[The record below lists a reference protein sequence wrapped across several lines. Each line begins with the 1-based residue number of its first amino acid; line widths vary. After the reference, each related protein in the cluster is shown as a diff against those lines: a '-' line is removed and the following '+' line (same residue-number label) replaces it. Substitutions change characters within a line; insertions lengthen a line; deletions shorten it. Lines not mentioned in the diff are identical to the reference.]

1 MKMRPAKGLRLR
13 FSSLLLLLLWAAPR
27 PCAAGDE
34 QEEEDAGNGGSS
46 NSSQVL
52 LFAPQVFQATKTI
65 TGATKVNGSEAPEG
79 SSSLSD
85 MTEWASMFPD
95 CEGHLQSPININTTA
110 VSFSTKLEPLL
121 LSGYDLPPK
130 ETLPLKNNGHTG
142 LPKKMT
148 LGGGG
153 FPQPY
158 QAAQLHLH
166 WGSGHTRPGS
176 EHTVDGHRYAGEG
189 CLLSM
194 LSAVLCV
201 CLQIHVVHYSSHFE
215 SIQEAATE
223 PGGLAVLAAFL
234 QVMVCVCV
242 CVRNEGWA
250 RQVQCCG
257 SDPWNTGS
265 ISTSC
270 PSERIQEMP
279 IVLEDLSFV
288 LFFNGQWMVR
298 LYINQEPL
306 GLPLEKPGPWS
317 QEAECLHT
325 SRCSFCLSF
334 QVGMETNEPY
344 QHILKHLGDIKEEG
358 EDTVVAGFDIA
369 KLLPYDLGRYFRYNG
384 SLTTPPCYQTVNWT
398 VFNQTVRLSQEQIS
412 VLEETLQGDDEEPIQ
427 NNFRLLQGLYGRTVL
442 SSFHSLEKV
451 QPTAGGPSEEGGGQA
466 EPEAGTVPKSLALL
480 GRACGGGAALCLEL
494 KYSSPSVPQAREKL
508 TQRGLN
514 PCCLPPGGGPS
525 SPLPEDTP
533 RDGHDPASGK
543 DAEQQVDIS
552 LHTGNLKMFQTL
564 NLIRPAL
571 ISPMGGPFSA
581 GDILAI
587 LFGSLFVATVLAF
600 VFYIHKHRRQASR

>member
-1 MKMRPAKGLRLR
+1 YPDRPQDLADQAPLFLLVQAFSIFLTPPPNISRPLR
-13 FSSLLLLLLWAAPR
+13 
-27 PCAAGDE
+27 
-34 QEEEDAGNGGSS
+34 Q
-46 NSSQVL
+46 
-52 LFAPQVFQATKTI
+52 
-65 TGATKVNGSEAPEG
+65 VNGSEAPEG

-130 ETLPLKNNGHTG
+130 ETLPLKNNGHTVLLG

-176 EHTVDGHRYAGEG
+176 EHTVDGHRYAGE
-189 CLLSM
+189 
-194 LSAVLCV
+194 
-201 CLQIHVVHYSSHFE
+201 IHVVHYSSHFE

-234 QVMVCVCV
+234 ALLHGSPPCVSLHPPSMILTEV
-242 CVRNEGWA
+242 
-250 RQVQCCG
+250 
-257 SDPWNTGS
+257 
-265 ISTSC
+265 SC
-270 PSERIQEMP
+270 F
-279 IVLEDLSFV
+279 L
-288 LFFNGQWMVR
+288 
-298 LYINQEPL
+298 
-306 GLPLEKPGPWS
+306 
-317 QEAECLHT
+317 
-325 SRCSFCLSF
+325 
-334 QVGMETNEPY
+334 
-344 QHILKHLGDIKEEG
+344 G

-442 SSFHSLEKV
+442 SSFHNGTALFPLWGCPGPPPQLDFHLWKFRQNPPSGFSIFLYLKV
-451 QPTAGGPSEEGGGQA
+451 NFQGVEMNLPFL
-466 EPEAGTVPKSLALL
+466 LAL
-480 GRACGGGAALCLEL
+480 
-494 KYSSPSVPQAREKL
+494 
-508 TQRGLN
+508 
-514 PCCLPPGGGPS
+514 
-525 SPLPEDTP
+525 
-533 RDGHDPASGK
+533 
-543 DAEQQVDIS
+543 I
-552 LHTGNLKMFQTL
+552 
-564 NLIRPAL
+564 
-571 ISPMGGPFSA
+571 
-581 GDILAI
+581 
-587 LFGSLFVATVLAF
+587 
-600 VFYIHKHRRQASR
+600 